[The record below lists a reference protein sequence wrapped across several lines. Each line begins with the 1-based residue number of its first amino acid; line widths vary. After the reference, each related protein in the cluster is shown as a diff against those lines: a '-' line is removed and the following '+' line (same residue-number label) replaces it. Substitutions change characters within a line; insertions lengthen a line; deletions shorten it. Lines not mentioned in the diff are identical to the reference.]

1 MTPPP
6 SVGYLLSKTCN
17 FNHPSLPL
25 WGNIVHGW
33 PLSDNWLIKLA
44 LVLIMKY
51 QIILHITVSIICALE
66 TRQLGYTLHLWC
78 LGNLVCI
85 NITLKKYSHYPN
97 PLTNLTISLK
107 ILFFTIK
114 LTLPQI
120 KILRKI
126 IEVACFLPL
135 WAQDVFVHASRT
147 IKKILPDNQS
157 GKTQVSG
164 TAKVLLLLK
173 KWSWFKWVALKSSWF
188 VLVL

>member
-1 MTPPP
+1 MTPPPP

-25 WGNIVHGW
+25 WGNIVYGW

-85 NITLKKYSHYPN
+85 KISLKKYSHYQK
-97 PLTNLTISLK
+97 LK
-107 ILFFTIK
+107 IFSSASYKTWNNQDLKLFSKFSIFCWTFEMPKTPCLGLKGKVFSVHMWNIEASTRFK
-114 LTLPQI
+114 KEHSLDDLFRKNMP
-120 KILRKI
+120 KVWIL
-126 IEVACFLPL
+126 
-135 WAQDVFVHASRT
+135 
-147 IKKILPDNQS
+147 
-157 GKTQVSG
+157 
-164 TAKVLLLLK
+164 
-173 KWSWFKWVALKSSWF
+173 
-188 VLVL
+188 

>member
-25 WGNIVHGW
+25 WGNIVYGW

-85 NITLKKYSHYPN
+85 KISLKKYSHYQK
-97 PLTNLTISLK
+97 LK
-107 ILFFTIK
+107 IFSSASYKTWNNQDLKLFSKFSIFCWTFEMPKTPCLGLKGKVFSVHMWNIEASTRFKKEHSLDELFKKKHAWEADKLKNFT
-114 LTLPQI
+114 
-120 KILRKI
+120 
-126 IEVACFLPL
+126 
-135 WAQDVFVHASRT
+135 
-147 IKKILPDNQS
+147 
-157 GKTQVSG
+157 
-164 TAKVLLLLK
+164 
-173 KWSWFKWVALKSSWF
+173 
-188 VLVL
+188 